1 MSRQGVHLVWFKR
14 DLRTRDHEP
23 LQRALKEASS
33 AGGRVLLMHVHE
45 PGLLDHPT
53 TSTRHVEFQ
62 WACGDDVAFT
72 LNQEHWGLT
81 LHRLHAPVLE
91 VLAHVQQTVGVAS
104 LHSHEET
111 GVLWT
116 FDRDKAVAAW
126 CQTHGVPWHEVPQA
140 GVQRRRTSRVG
151 WVETW
156 HVNMAKPWAN
166 PDLEGWRASEGT
178 EAMVVWPDAWVLTAP
193 PCVTHADD
201 LTGIG
206 PFQPGGERA
215 GQAYLKSFLHEGRVN
230 TYQKHISK
238 PEWSRRSCSR
248 LSPFLAWGAISIR
261 QVYQALEA
269 TKQGRNHHAFGS
281 RLRWHC
287 HFIQKFES
295 EHALEWRNVNRA
307 YDALPVQHNPE
318 WLERWKQG
326 TTGIPLVDACMRAVR
341 ETGYLNFRMRAMLVS
356 FLTHHM
362 NHAWQDGVEH
372 LARCFL
378 DFEPGIHYSQFQ
390 MQAGVTGINT
400 VRIYNP
406 VKQGQEHDPTGSFV
420 KQWVPELSGVP
431 EGWVHAPWTAPPME
445 AAMGGWAMEGYPAPM
460 LDLTDAA
467 RAARDRMWAFRKR
480 PEVKA
485 EGRRILAR
493 HVVPPRAQSKG
504 RMREL

>member
-1 MSRQGVHLVWFKR
+1 MGEGVHVVWFKR
-14 DLRTRDHEP
+14 DLRTRDHQP
-23 LQRALKEASS
+23 LQRAMQLA
-33 AGGRVLLMHVHE
+33 AHQGGRVLLLQVFE
-45 PGLLDHPT
+45 PGLLAHPT
-53 TSTRHVEFQ
+53 TSSRHLAFQ
-62 WACGDDVAFT
+62 WDCGNDIDFT
-72 LNQEHWGLT
+72 LRQEGWGLT
-81 LHRLHAPVLE
+81 LHRVRAPILSVLE
-91 VLAHVQQTVGVAS
+91 HLSQTVGVAA

-116 FDRDKAVAAW
+116 FERDKSVAQW
-126 CQTHGVPWHEVPQA
+126 CKAQGVPWHEVPQL
-140 GVQRRRTSRVG
+140 GVQRGRTSRAG
-151 WVETW
+151 WVEAW
-156 HVNMAKPWAN
+156 HVNMAQPWVN
-166 PDLEGWRASEGT
+166 PDLKGWQASEGCAA
-178 EAMVVWPDAWVLTAP
+178 EVNWPAGWALKEP
-193 PCVTHADD
+193 PKVAHAED
-201 LTGIG
+201 LCGQG

-215 GQAYLKSFLHEGRVN
+215 GQAYLKGFLKDGRIH

-238 PEWSRRSCSR
+238 PELSRRSCSR
-248 LSPFLAWGAISIR
+248 LSPYLAWGALTIR
-261 QVYQALEA
+261 QVYQALES
-269 TKQGRNHHAFGS
+269 TSQGHNHHAFGS

-307 YDALPVQHNPE
+307 YDALPVRHNPE
-318 WLERWKQG
+318 WLARWKEG

-406 VKQGQEHDPTGSFV
+406 VKQGQEHDAEGRFV
-420 KQWVPELSGVP
+420 RAWVPELRSVP
-431 EGWVHAPWTAPPME
+431 TEHIHAPWMAPPLE
-445 AAMGGWAMEGYPAPM
+445 AAMGGWQAEAYPQPM
-460 LDLTDAA
+460 LDLTEAA
-467 RAARDRMWAFRKR
+467 RAARDLMWAFRKR
-480 PEVKA
+480 PDVKA
-485 EGRRILAR
+485 EGRRILAK
-493 HVVPPRAQSKG
+493 HVVPARARAEG